1 MFRWNFD
8 LGMFRWQFDSCL
20 SNSYMSIA
28 NNRWIQFKTSM
39 NFNSDYNS
47 KYNRNQF
54 EIQFWFPFPRQ
65 HYFTDALC
73 YYPMM
78 PNRCNHKVTCFD
90 AIRTGI
96 FEQIIGF
103 DDTPKTD
110 CKMTWNGFFTTTS
123 RSSWVMTATNISIE
137 INDNW
142 FFHSSRR
149 NQHCQSSLSMHHCLR
164 SPFGLLLPDQPCF
177 LCLFWWQIEDLW
189 THPHT
194 IWRIHRK
201 SSVPFC
207 PHRWLHNIWKSSMS
221 TRVPF
226 LHRGRFTFFLATRAP
241 FRHRGFAFFFFFFS
255 SSSSFH
261 ALIRSSTIWDVVQ
274 QSNPGCSASSSKLE
288 II

>member
-1 MFRWNFD
+1 
-8 LGMFRWQFDSCL
+8 
-20 SNSYMSIA
+20 
-28 NNRWIQFKTSM
+28 M

-96 FEQIIGF
+96 FEQMIGF

-164 SPFGLLLPDQPCF
+164 SPFGLLLPDQHCF

-189 THPHT
+189 THELQWLT
-194 IWRIHRK
+194 
-201 SSVPFC
+201 VP
-207 PHRWLHNIWKSSMS
+207 W
-221 TRVPF
+221 
-226 LHRGRFTFFLATRAP
+226 
-241 FRHRGFAFFFFFFS
+241 
-255 SSSSFH
+255 
-261 ALIRSSTIWDVVQ
+261 
-274 QSNPGCSASSSKLE
+274 
-288 II
+288 

>member
-1 MFRWNFD
+1 MWI
-8 LGMFRWQFDSCL
+8 
-20 SNSYMSIA
+20 SILISISK
-28 NNRWIQFKTSM
+28 NRWIQCKRSM

-110 CKMTWNGFFTTTS
+110 CKMTWNGCFTTMS

-149 NQHCQSSLSMHHCLR
+149 NQHCQSSLSMHHYLR

-189 THPHT
+189 MHPHT

-201 SSVPFC
+201 SSV
-207 PHRWLHNIWKSSMS
+207 LHPPMESRPCLLILRQAALEVIQAWWPVHWR
-221 TRVPF
+221 RVPWHHDVCWAS
-226 LHRGRFTFFLATRAP
+226 LLARWWWWCDL
-241 FRHRGFAFFFFFFS
+241 F
-255 SSSSFH
+255 
-261 ALIRSSTIWDVVQ
+261 V
-274 QSNPGCSASSSKLE
+274 
-288 II
+288 